1 MVIMKMVDMKEREL
15 LLEIFNEY
23 IGVASKL
30 EKEVLTVKELKGIII
45 RQIDNIIKN
54 LNAIDAKSIVEYY
67 ELYYTVQEI
76 GEWY

>member
-1 MVIMKMVDMKEREL
+1 MKMVDMKEREL
-15 LLEIFNEY
+15 LLEIFNEN
-23 IGVASKL
+23 IGVERKL

>member
-1 MVIMKMVDMKEREL
+1 MKMVDMKEREL

-30 EKEVLTVKELKGIII
+30 EKEVLTVKELKGTII
-45 RQIDNIIKN
+45 RTINNIIKN

-67 ELYYTVQEI
+67 ELYYTVQDI

>member
-1 MVIMKMVDMKEREL
+1 MKMVDMKEREL